1 MIEVRHGDMKRVE
14 ELGFKERKGV
24 LLEYEKE
31 IQDFRFFIKFDS
43 KGWTLTV
50 MRLNNAQDCLQ
61 NVFIK
66 TYTALELLI
75 AKYERLIELNKLES
89 GSNDD
94 ISYK

>member
-1 MIEVRHGDMKRVE
+1 MIKVVYGEMERVE

-31 IQDFRFFIKFDS
+31 MKDFRFYIKFDS

-66 TYTALELLI
+66 TYTALEPLI
-75 AKYERLIELNKLES
+75 EKYERLVELNKLE
-89 GSNDD
+89 D
-94 ISYK
+94 

>member
-1 MIEVRHGDMKRVE
+1 MVKVICGEMIRVE
-14 ELGFKERKGV
+14 QMGFKERKGV

-31 IQDFRFFIKFDS
+31 IQDFRFYIKFDS

-50 MRLNNAQDCLQ
+50 TRLNNAMDCVK

-66 TYTALELLI
+66 TYDALDPLVE
-75 AKYERLIELNKLES
+75 KYERLIELNKLES

-94 ISYK
+94 ISHK